1 MVFQVII
8 GKDTNSVFD
17 ICIISVNLANKMP
30 FCQHFPFGIDIDYS
44 IFRMT
49 RCHPIRNRLKGP
61 GYKKQLPMALNFT
74 KFIENITLTEAQW
87 KDAKTK
93 YEGVCSC
100 LDKHFYDSAYNESH
114 KFLFG
119 SYKLRTC
126 VRPIVPEQ
134 DVDVLFRI
142 DYSTYEKY
150 QDNPGG
156 LLQEVRKALKEK
168 YTTTDIIKA
177 WGKVVLI
184 QFSDG
189 THNVEVLPAYEMESG
204 EFLIPNTENGGSWNI
219 FDPRTSIKSFQDS
232 NQSSNSL
239 TQELTKMIKTWK
251 RNTATLEYK
260 SYRIAEDVTNFVNNI
275 YPDGA
280 DAGSYLSVIKN
291 FFTYIFNRISVLDAR
306 YSHINTAKTRVEKAY
321 QYEEDGKHI
330 EASEELRKV
339 FGDVFPKEEKNDSN
353 SRENNSFTTAPS
365 PWRAN

>member
-1 MVFQVII
+1 
-8 GKDTNSVFD
+8 
-17 ICIISVNLANKMP
+17 MP
-30 FCQHFPFGIDIDYS
+30 
-44 IFRMT
+44 RMT
-49 RCHPIRNRLKGP
+49 RCHPLKNRSKEP
-61 GYKKQLPMALNFT
+61 GYKNFLPMALRFK

-93 YEGVCSC
+93 YEGVCAC
-100 LDKHFYDSAYNESH
+100 LDKHFYDSEYNENH

-119 SYKLRTC
+119 SYKLKTP

-142 DYSTYEKY
+142 DYSTYLKY
-150 QDNPGG
+150 QNNPGG

-189 THNVEVLPAYEMESG
+189 THNVEVLPAYEMYNG
-204 EFLIPNTENGGSWNI
+204 EFLIPNTENGGSWNV
-219 FDPRTSIKSFQDS
+219 FDPRTPIKSFQDS

-239 TQELTKMIKTWK
+239 TQELTKMIKAWK
-251 RNTATLEYK
+251 RNTSTLEYK
-260 SYRIAEDVTNFVNNI
+260 SYRIAKDVTAFVNNI

-280 DAGSYLSVIKN
+280 DTGSYLSVIKN
-291 FFTYIFNRISVLDAR
+291 FFTYIFNRISSTDAR
-306 YSHINTAKTRVEKAY
+306 YSHINTAKTRVDKAY

-339 FGDVFPKEEKNDSN
+339 FGDVFPKEEENDDNTKSI
-353 SRENNSFTTAPS
+353 RSFTNAPS
-365 PWRAN
+365 PWRV

>member
-1 MVFQVII
+1 
-8 GKDTNSVFD
+8 
-17 ICIISVNLANKMP
+17 
-30 FCQHFPFGIDIDYS
+30 
-44 IFRMT
+44 
-49 RCHPIRNRLKGP
+49 
-61 GYKKQLPMALNFT
+61 MALKFT
-74 KFIENITLTEAQW
+74 KFIENITLTDNQW

-93 YEGVCSC
+93 YEGVCAC
-100 LDKHFYDSAYNESH
+100 LDKHFYDSAYNENH

-119 SYKLRTC
+119 SYKLRTP

-134 DVDVLFRI
+134 DVDVLFKI
-142 DYSTYEKY
+142 DYSTYVKY
-150 QDNPGG
+150 QNNPAG

-189 THNVEVLPAYEMESG
+189 THNVEVLPAYETASG
-204 EFLIPNTENGGSWNI
+204 MFYIPNTENGGSWNV
-219 FDPRTSIKSFQDS
+219 FDPRTPIKSFQDS

-239 TQELTKMIKTWK
+239 TQELTKMIKAWK

-260 SYRIAEDVTNFVNNI
+260 SYRIAEDVTTFVNNI

-280 DAGSYLSVIKN
+280 DTGSYLSVIKN
-291 FFTYIFNRISVLDAR
+291 FFTYIFNRISSTDAR
-306 YSHINTAKTRVEKAY
+306 YSHINTAKSRVDKAY

-339 FGDVFPKEEKNDSN
+339 FGDVFPKEEKNDDNAN
-353 SRENNSFTTAPS
+353 SVRSFTNAPS
-365 PWRAN
+365 PWRV